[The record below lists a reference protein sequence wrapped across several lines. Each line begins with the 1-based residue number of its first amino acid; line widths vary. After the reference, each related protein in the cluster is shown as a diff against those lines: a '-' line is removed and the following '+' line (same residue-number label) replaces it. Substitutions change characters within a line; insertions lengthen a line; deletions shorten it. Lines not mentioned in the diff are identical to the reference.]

1 MEPSSAST
9 VVRNRTEL
17 NSIPLNVE
25 DLWIGRF
32 DTSDVSE
39 FTQNRFQSLKT
50 LVIGNG
56 LFWSVNRLELNNLPS
71 LQSIGLG
78 EWCFQYAPS
87 FSLTGLIDGLVWI
100 HRSSSTTISQ
110 TWWFGIPCC
119 SFNCV
124 WEWLNGWIDD
134 SDLPKLQSIRL
145 GYEAFDGDDRYDRK
159 TISTE
164 PYNYN
169 NTLTMRSEIEWV
181 DEWIDLPLLTEF
193 KGKED
198 NFYAIGTVI
207 LESSVFVFDWCRYP
221 SIIIQRNRI
230 L

>member
-1 MEPSSAST
+1 MMETSGIS
-9 VVRNRTEL
+9 VRWFWK
-17 NSIPLNVE
+17 V
-25 DLWIGRF
+25 WIG
-32 DTSDVSE
+32 
-39 FTQNRFQSLKT
+39 
-50 LVIGNG
+50 
-56 LFWSVNRLELNNLPS
+56 
-71 LQSIGLG
+71 
-78 EWCFQYAPS
+78 C
-87 FSLTGLIDGLVWI
+87 LIDVMVWI

-110 TWWFGIPCC
+110 AWLLCIRSC
-119 SFNCV
+119 SFYCV
-124 WEWLNGWIDD
+124 WEWLNRWIDD
-134 SDLPKLQSIRL
+134 SDLPKLQSIQLAICALVGDKR
-145 GYEAFDGDDRYDRK
+145 DDRR
-159 TISTE
+159 TIRNE
-164 PYNYN
+164 PYNYK